1 MLIIPQKLQKKKKKI
16 IKQLN
21 RYAKLETW
29 GIDQKKK
36 KSVCIYIAPKS
47 IIIELEKQNLFM
59 I

>member
-16 IKQLN
+16 IKQLS

-29 GIDQKKK
+29 GIDKKK
-36 KSVCIYIAPKS
+36 KSVCIYIAPNS
-47 IIIELEKQNLFM
+47 IIIELEKQNLFK